1 MQTKGQALGS
11 DFWIQ
16 KGILYPKPA
25 SGKPC
30 CWVLKS
36 ITGVLFLTPPQLTSV
51 KIIMAWGPTP
61 LPPHP
66 PPTAPS
72 FTDSGWLRAR
82 LWVWREARERMV
94 NGTSQG

>member
-1 MQTKGQALGS
+1 MQAKGQPLGS

-16 KGILYPKPA
+16 KGILYPKLA

-36 ITGVLFLTPPQLTSV
+36 ITGVLFLTPPQLTAV
-51 KIIMAWGPTP
+51 KVIMAWGPTP
-61 LPPHP
+61 SPSNLPPP
-66 PPTAPS
+66 APS
-72 FTDSGWLRAR
+72 FTDSGWFRAR
-82 LWVWREARERMV
+82 LWVWRQARERMV